1 MTEPADLPRLTA
13 IFQPQQWIHDN
24 AVDSDRKVE
33 HDVTEALLQL
43 TPDEIRRVYRDAA
56 KIIPAYDDF
65 DEFAVRSGMLGD
77 HEGPFRVEIRDGDIM
92 DLFWVCG
99 FGDLDELDKAGLARM
114 RGMYGFPERV
124 RMPNGQSF
132 VPDEHG
138 FITGEIAVDLDDIID
153 GSLEKFL
160 DHVSKKLTGTDLL
173 ADISYTPTGVRPNGT
188 RSEEHTSEL
197 QSLMRI
203 SYAVFCLKKKTTKY
217 ITK

>member
-1 MTEPADLPRLTA
+1 
-13 IFQPQQWIHDN
+13 
-24 AVDSDRKVE
+24 
-33 HDVTEALLQL
+33 
-43 TPDEIRRVYRDAA
+43 
-56 KIIPAYDDF
+56 
-65 DEFAVRSGMLGD
+65 MLGD

-153 GSLEKFL
+153 GDRKSVVKGKS
-160 DHVSKKLTGTDLL
+160 VSDPVDL
-173 ADISYTPTGVRPNGT
+173 GGR
-188 RSEEHTSEL
+188 
-197 QSLMRI
+197 RI
-203 SYAVFCLKKKTTKY
+203 DKKKNTE
-217 ITK
+217 